1 MRIPELVG
9 FTPEFYQTLKEEQ
22 IPIFLNFFH
31 EIQRE
36 GTLSHSFYE
45 ASITLIL
52 KLDQKKRIIDQLL

>member
-1 MRIPELVG
+1 MRIPEPVG

-22 IPIFLNFFH
+22 IPILLKFFH

-36 GTLSHSFYE
+36 GTLPHSFYE

-52 KLDQKKRIIDQLL
+52 KLDQKKRIMYQSL